1 MMATMMIIVVILL
14 AITKD
19 RKGLK
24 LNSPRQACH
33 IMPSLIPSPR
43 PLSDDKLSL
52 VAPFCSPSAI
62 LSPSDQKMTINIF
75 QPIVLFSAQFHKIT
89 RTEAILLLFCTLL
102 RRRVELLFNSQGWSA
117 NYTQNVQNCQIL
129 HCYCFEARALFCQ
142 LGMFVSWVFGVRLVS
157 TSLPMRTLFV
167 VFSVSFFLFCVRCVL
182 DQSAEHRVVFWA
194 GLGSARLYVNCLP

>member
-1 MMATMMIIVVILL
+1 MATMMIIVVILL
-14 AITKD
+14 VITKD

-43 PLSDDKLSL
+43 PPPDDKLSL

-89 RTEAILLLFCTLL
+89 RTEAILLHYFTI
-102 RRRVELLFNSQGWSA
+102 S
-117 NYTQNVQNCQIL
+117 CQIDSHLL
-129 HCYCFEARALFCQ
+129 HHHHHHNGGGGHIDHIWTGAERLSHASSRGTSFALCC
-142 LGMFVSWVFGVRLVS
+142 
-157 TSLPMRTLFV
+157 T
-167 VFSVSFFLFCVRCVL
+167 
-182 DQSAEHRVVFWA
+182 AE
-194 GLGSARLYVNCLP
+194 

>member
-1 MMATMMIIVVILL
+1 MIYELASMMATMMIIVVILL

-89 RTEAILLLFCTLL
+89 RTEAILLHYFTI
-102 RRRVELLFNSQGWSA
+102 S
-117 NYTQNVQNCQIL
+117 CQIDSHL
-129 HCYCFEARALFCQ
+129 HIFSIITITTIITIITITIMEEEAI
-142 LGMFVSWVFGVRLVS
+142 
-157 TSLPMRTLFV
+157 
-167 VFSVSFFLFCVRCVL
+167 
-182 DQSAEHRVVFWA
+182 
-194 GLGSARLYVNCLP
+194 